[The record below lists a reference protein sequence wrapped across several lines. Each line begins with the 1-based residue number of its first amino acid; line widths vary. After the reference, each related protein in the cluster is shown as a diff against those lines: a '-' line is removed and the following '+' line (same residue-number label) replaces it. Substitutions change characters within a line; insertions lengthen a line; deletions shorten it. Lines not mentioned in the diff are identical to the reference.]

1 VNTHLANTVK
11 NRNLQNCVAKW
22 QIRSKYMRQVH
33 YSLHTINDWLM
44 IKSKF
49 TIKEYYWL
57 NKNIYITYQFTTLV
71 PDVYFYYFHCE
82 GRRKNKP
89 LEPGYQ
95 FTGIQSKRVWL
106 NVNEL
111 IELLSASMNL
121 FENINCNSA
130 KISECFSVSK
140 FKPTVMMHTSPNK
153 IYLTLVEYIKPWLI

>member
-1 VNTHLANTVK
+1 MKYTPWSQEISSYIPNLPLISQAVKLELARKYIYGCWNVNTHLANTVK

-57 NKNIYITYQFTTLV
+57 NKNIYITYQFT
-71 PDVYFYYFHCE
+71 
-82 GRRKNKP
+82 
-89 LEPGYQ
+89 
-95 FTGIQSKRVWL
+95 GIQSKRVWL

-111 IELLSASMNL
+111 IECVN
-121 FENINCNSA
+121 E
-130 KISECFSVSK
+130 
-140 FKPTVMMHTSPNK
+140 
-153 IYLTLVEYIKPWLI
+153 LIWKYKL